1 MTSIG
6 RYEIIESRGAGSMGT
21 VYCARDTVLD
31 REVALKTI
39 RTGTTVEPELR
50 ERFYREAKACARLQH
65 PGIVSVYDLGEA
77 DGVAFIAMELLDG
90 TDFRKAI
97 DQRTEVSLSK
107 KIEAMCQVC
116 DALSHAHQHG
126 IIHRD
131 IKPSNLFLLSDLR
144 AKVLDFGIARLPS
157 SHLTVA
163 GQILGTPNYMAPEQI
178 LSKPADMRS
187 DLFSAALV
195 FFEFLV
201 YSHPFKSPMIPRRVV
216 EGEPDS
222 ILDYD
227 SSLPAPLDRIFVRAL
242 AKDPDQRYRS
252 GVDFANDLR
261 ALLDSMRKDA
271 SPSFRSTV
279 LPSDRALPE
288 DAPISA
294 PHPLDLTLVKQP
306 PPGED
311 PHEWRLS
318 EVLRLVPEFEEAVD
332 HGDVSQAE
340 RLLRELEGINA
351 VDSRFTDTLAFCR
364 TLLARIAP
372 PPKVDQAPKAS
383 PPSKRADPVS
393 VNPAPL
399 NSAPV
404 NPTEF
409 DPTQLMPARLSPTQF
424 NPTKL
429 NPAPLSPT
437 QFDPTQLIPAPLNPT
452 QPNPSPARPPLDS
465 AFSSAVSEPVRT
477 PVPPPKPVVAP
488 NKPSA
493 ASVPLWRSPIALVLA
508 AAVVLAAILA
518 VRVLAPKP
526 VLVEPS
532 VGAGVVSA
540 PDSAVFK
547 DADGQSMIVQLS
559 KSQKVNLLELPTS
572 RDQEWIKVQF
582 VPATGKATPAGFLR
596 LHDLDLANLETG
608 DAKTQ
613 LALIRLLLG
622 DASDASATQLEE
634 DALKA
639 LIGRFPGAPATREA
653 DLDVAQIEL
662 KTAGLLKDGGQAE
675 AVWTPHLDV
684 SRQYLQMAGSDAAL
698 SDRADLLRRQI
709 AELTPAVKPTQ
720 PPPATLATGIKQP
733 GNGGGIASGAGKATL
748 ASNQAEDLL
757 DKAEMVYKTGTE
769 AADQRRNL
777 RAAEDLVRKAMKID
791 PKNVRAEV
799 LLKEIKDLQALLP

>member
-21 VYCARDTVLD
+21 VYRARDTVLD
-31 REVALKTI
+31 RDVALKTI

-77 DGVAFIAMELLDG
+77 DGVAFIAMELLAG

-97 DQRTEVSLSK
+97 DQRTDVPLSK
-107 KIEAMCQVC
+107 KIDAMCQVC

-131 IKPSNLFLLSDLR
+131 IKPSNLFLQNDMR

-288 DAPISA
+288 EPPISA
-294 PHPLDLTLVKQP
+294 PPVDLTLVKQP

-318 EVLRLVPEFEEAVD
+318 EVLRLVPEFEYAVD
-332 HGDVSQAE
+332 HGEASEAE
-340 RLLRELEGINA
+340 RLLRELEAINA

-364 TLLARIAP
+364 TLFAKIAP
-372 PPKVDQAPKAS
+372 APKVDQTPKLSPLPAS
-383 PPSKRADPVS
+383 WPPASSSSQRLEPTPV
-393 VNPAPL
+393 
-399 NSAPV
+399 
-404 NPTEF
+404 T
-409 DPTQLMPARLSPTQF
+409 PTQL
-424 NPTKL
+424 NPPPS
-429 NPAPLSPT
+429 NPT
-437 QFDPTQLIPAPLNPT
+437 QFDPTQLNPTPLNLTQLNPT
-452 QPNPSPARPPLDS
+452 QLNPREPTLARPSPDS
-465 AFSSAVSEPVRT
+465 VLSPAVAEPVRA
-477 PVPPPKPVVAP
+477 PVLPQKPVVAA
-488 NKPSA
+488 NKPPA
-493 ASVPLWRSPIALVLA
+493 ASLPAWRSPIVLVSA
-508 AAVVLAAILA
+508 AAVVLIAILA
-518 VRVLAPKP
+518 VRVLATKP
-526 VLVEPS
+526 VRVEPS
-532 VGAGVVSA
+532 VGGGVVSV

-547 DADGQSMIVQLS
+547 DADGQSVIVQLS
-559 KSQKVNLLELPTS
+559 KSQKVNLLELPGS

-582 VPATGKATPAGFLR
+582 VPPVGKPTPAGFLR
-596 LHDLDLANLETG
+596 LHDLDLANLETS
-608 DAKTQ
+608 DATTQ
-613 LALIRLLLG
+613 LTLIHLLLG
-622 DASDASATQLEE
+622 ESSDASGAQIEE

-639 LIGRFPGAPATREA
+639 LIGRFPETPATRQA

-662 KTAGLLKDGGQAE
+662 KAGRLLKDRGE
-675 AVWTPHLDV
+675 PESVWMPHLDV
-684 SRQYLQMAGSDAAL
+684 ASQYSEMAGKDSAL
-698 SDRADLLRRQI
+698 SERADPLRRQI
-709 AELTPAVKPTQ
+709 AELTVVAN
-720 PPPATLATGIKQP
+720 PPPPPPPPPSGTINARQLGS
-733 GNGGGIASGAGKATL
+733 GVGSGGGKGTL
-748 ASNQAEDLL
+748 VPNQVEDLL
-757 DKAEMVYKTGTE
+757 NRAEMVYKSGTE
-769 AADQRRNL
+769 AADQRKNL
-777 RAAEDLVRKAMKID
+777 RAAEDLVRKALKID
-791 PKNVRAEV
+791 PGSARAQV
-799 LLKEIKDLQALLP
+799 LLKDIKDLQALLP